1 MVDPSKNLTGAEL
14 YIKGVLSGEIVASG
28 KVRKLCEIMAPRI
41 KNGYKQWRYDR
52 NKANKPVKFIESF
65 CYIPSGK
72 LGRIFKLELYEKFII
87 NLIFGFVDADNIRQM
102 NEVLVIIG
110 RKNGKT
116 SLAAAIQQYMLVGD
130 GEGAPQIYSI
140 AVSEAQASLCYGAA
154 LKMMKQSPLLKKRE
168 RTGTIPER
176 KQSGILNSQNYGYI
190 TTLTGTPKS
199 LDGLDTHC
207 AVCDEIAAWQDRA
220 PYDLV
225 FQSISARTQPLIL
238 EITTSGFVRN
248 SIYDSQYE
256 YAEGWLKG
264 EIQND
269 RFLPIIWELD
279 SRTEDWTDESCWIKA
294 NPGLGTVKKLDY
306 MRASVQK
313 AKQDPSYL
321 PTVLTKDFNVPQNE
335 AAAWLTWEEC
345 GTDECIDWKQA
356 GFDYGIVGF
365 DASDSID
372 LTAATMLCM
381 RKDDDKIY
389 AQHMYWIPSAQL
401 EAYENG
407 NAQRGRDGVPYR
419 LWEAQGLLR
428 VVPGNNIPKSVLN
441 DWIVELRDEQ
451 DVYTFAVGVDPWH
464 MDDSTLQQT
473 EYLVGKSRVER
484 VRQGAPTLSDPMKRL
499 RAEYK
504 GGRIVDNNNPIQR
517 WCRMNVAVRR
527 DVNDNILPVKKG
539 LVPEKRIDGFMS
551 ELIAYIVLLKRED
564 EYKGVV
570 G

>member
-1 MVDPSKNLTGAEL
+1 MRGRPKLTGAER
-14 YIKGVLSGEIVASG
+14 YIKGVLSGKIVASK
-28 KVRKLCEIMAPRI
+28 KVHDLCKIMDERI
-41 KNGYKQWRYDR
+41 KHGYKKWRYDR
-52 NKANKPVKFIESF
+52 DKATHPEKFIEQF

-72 LGRIFKLELYEKFII
+72 IGQKFKLELYQKFII
-87 NLIFGFVDADNIRQM
+87 NLIFGFVDADGTRQI
-102 NEVLVIIG
+102 NESLIIMA

-116 SLAAAIQQYMLVGD
+116 SLVAAIQQYMLVAD

-140 AVSEAQASLCYGAA
+140 AVSESQASLCYGAA
-154 LKMMKQSPLLKKRE
+154 PKMMRQSPTLKKRE

-176 KQSGILNSQNYGYI
+176 KQSGIIHERNYGYI

-199 LDGLDTHC
+199 LDGLDTYC
-207 AVCDEIAAWQDRA
+207 AVCDEIAAWKDRA
-220 PYDLV
+220 PYDLI

-256 YAEGWLKG
+256 YAEGWLNG
-264 EIQND
+264 EVQND
-269 RFLPIIWELD
+269 HFLPIIWELD

-294 NPGLGTVKKLDY
+294 NPGLGAVKSLEY
-306 MRASVQK
+306 MRSSVQK

-321 PTVLTKDFNVPQNE
+321 PTVLTKDFNIPQNE

-345 GTDECIDWKQA
+345 GSDECIDWSEA

-381 RKDDDKIY
+381 RKDDEKIY
-389 AQHMYWIPSAQL
+389 ARHMYWIPSAQL

-428 VVPGNNIPKSVLN
+428 VVPGNNVPKNVLN
-441 DWIVELRDEQ
+441 DWIVELRDEM
-451 DVYTFAVGVDPWH
+451 DIYTFAAGVDPWH
-464 MDDSTLQQT
+464 MDDSTMQQL
-473 EYLVGKSRVER
+473 EYLVGKTRVER
-484 VRQGAPTLSDPMKRL
+484 VRQGAQTLSDPMKRL

-504 GGRIVDNNNPIQR
+504 SKNIIDNNNPIQR
-517 WCRMNVAVRR
+517 WCRMNVAIKR
-527 DVNDNILPVKKG
+527 DVNDNIQPVKKG

-551 ELIAYIVLLKRED
+551 ELIAYVILLKREE
-564 EYKGVV
+564 EYKSYIS
-570 G
+570 